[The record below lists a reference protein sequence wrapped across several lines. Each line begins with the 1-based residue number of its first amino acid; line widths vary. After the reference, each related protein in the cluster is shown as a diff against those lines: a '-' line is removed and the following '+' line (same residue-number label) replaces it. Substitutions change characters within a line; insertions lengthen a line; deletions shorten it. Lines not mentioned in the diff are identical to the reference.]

1 MQKNIY
7 KKILNLTLLTIF
19 LFSIFL
25 PFNQS
30 LAQTTNPLFLSAN
43 KYTTENNEYTT
54 ITAKI
59 NDYTIRTTQNI
70 ATINFFSSPGVE
82 GFNNTAKCLANI
94 DNSWSCFVKF
104 RSSASGSYNITASTI
119 NGVNSGNILKVK
131 VCEPGQTTNN
141 NFCEG
146 DSSNPTLTTTSL
158 NPTSVILK
166 AEKLTP
172 NFAMTFIVD
181 NGDSIAPNYYKEQEV
196 NSDNNGNASSSFSG
210 LDPGG
215 KYVGIVEM
223 AHWLQAKVTFTTPT
237 STQNPVSQLEISV
250 NKPVSE
256 TGKINL
262 QKGEIIKVTVKLN
275 NPNGEAP
282 SKIVTFSSI
291 GNETGLKPKTCTFPA
306 SASSIMT
313 CSVNF
318 SSLIEGT
325 FTLKAEVT
333 TDKLYRVESNP
344 ILIKNCIDPNQILIN
359 DICTTPEILPGGNN
373 ANTTGET
380 EEINTDTTYTPL
392 APLPGLGTDGCKDK
406 DGNPIEDPKTGEIIP
421 CIDTQK
427 SDTNPCPFGNYLN
440 IMIKLIIGFAAVL
453 AMIMIVMGG
462 IEYMTSELVSGKESG
477 KETVT
482 NAILGLLIALG
493 AYMILNTINPA
504 LLDACLDKL
513 PEAKIIIDDSVPQT
527 PINGMY
533 CTKTAGTNG
542 GYKAGADWKTIAGE
556 AKALPSGVNTNNGEC
571 MKVGD
576 SNCTSLR
583 GLDLSIINNIK
594 NKCGSGCE
602 IIVTAGTECWLHG
615 GKSQNTTHR
624 PNSPTID
631 VRATLSANTFFTG
644 NTSFPND
651 NKPYNKGG
659 ISCVAEPANATSS
672 TTGSHWH
679 CQ

>member
-1 MQKNIY
+1 MQKNTY
-7 KKILNLTLLTIF
+7 KKILISTFLAIF
-19 LFSIFL
+19 LFGIFL
-25 PFNQS
+25 PLGQS
-30 LAQTTNPLFLSAN
+30 LAQEPSGLKIEAE
-43 KYTTENNEYTT
+43 KYTVENNTYVK
-54 ITAKI
+54 ITAQISDSQIVKTMDKAI
-59 NDYTIRTTQNI
+59 
-70 ATINFFSSPGVE
+70 INFSSNPEVK
-82 GFNNTAKCLANI
+82 GFNDKAKCEAKLNAG
-94 DNSWSCFVKF
+94 WSCFVSF
-104 RSSASGSYNITASTI
+104 RSSASKQERYEISASITEPKTI
-119 NGVNSGNILKVK
+119 KSNLIKIV
-131 VCEPGQTTNN
+131 VCAPGQTLDKA
-141 NFCEG
+141 FCIG
-146 DSSNPTLTTTSL
+146 DPTTTTPPNIIS
-158 NPTSVILK
+158 PETPKEESK
-166 AEKLTP
+166 A
-172 NFAMTFIVD
+172 
-181 NGDSIAPNYYKEQEV
+181 
-196 NSDNNGNASSSFSG
+196 
-210 LDPGG
+210 
-215 KYVGIVEM
+215 
-223 AHWLQAKVTFTTPT
+223 
-237 STQNPVSQLEISV
+237 STN
-250 NKPVSE
+250 
-256 TGKINL
+256 
-262 QKGEIIKVTVKLN
+262 
-275 NPNGEAP
+275 
-282 SKIVTFSSI
+282 
-291 GNETGLKPKTCTFPA
+291 
-306 SASSIMT
+306 
-313 CSVNF
+313 
-318 SSLIEGT
+318 
-325 FTLKAEVT
+325 
-333 TDKLYRVESNP
+333 
-344 ILIKNCIDPNQILIN
+344 
-359 DICTTPEILPGGNN
+359 
-373 ANTTGET
+373 
-380 EEINTDTTYTPL
+380 TTYTPL
-392 APLPGLGTDGCKDK
+392 EKLPGLEGTF
-406 DGNPIEDPKTGEIIP
+406 
-421 CIDTQK
+421 DTK
-427 SDTNPCPFGNYLN
+427 PSETNKCPFGNYLN